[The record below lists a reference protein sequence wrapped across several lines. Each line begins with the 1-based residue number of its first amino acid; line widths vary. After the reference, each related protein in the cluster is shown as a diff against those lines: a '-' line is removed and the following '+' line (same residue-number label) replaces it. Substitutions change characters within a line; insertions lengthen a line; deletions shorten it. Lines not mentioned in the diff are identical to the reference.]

1 MRALVV
7 YESMFGN
14 TKAVAHAIAK
24 GLETWA
30 VVDVVE
36 VNSAPTVLGEDVSLL
51 VVGGPTHAFGLSR
64 ESTRRDAATKA
75 AGNLVPTGEGIRE
88 WLSRIAHPTA
98 GIAAAAFDTK
108 ISKPRLPGSAA
119 KAAHKRMRWLRFQ
132 MAAPPQSFFVTD
144 TAGPL
149 VDGELDRARSWGERL
164 GAAWASPNNA
174 AGLGSSGA

>member
-36 VNSAPTVLGEDVSLL
+36 VNAAPTVFGEDVSLL

-64 ESTRRDAATKA
+64 ESTRRDAATKTTRP
-75 AGNLVPTGEGIRE
+75 LISTGDGVRE
-88 WLSRIAHPTA
+88 WLSRIAHPAA
-98 GIAAAAFDTK
+98 GIAAATFDTK
-108 ISKPRLPGSAA
+108 INKPRLPGSAA
-119 KAAHKRMRWLRFQ
+119 KGAHKRMRWLRFR
-132 MAAPPQSFFVTD
+132 MAAPPESFFVTD
-144 TAGPL
+144 ATGPL
-149 VDGELDRARSWGERL
+149 VEGELERARSWGERL
-164 GAAWASPNNA
+164 GAAWAGPSHP
-174 AGLGSSGA
+174 AGLGSSEG